1 MPKKKS
7 LTAKRVLSLFL
18 AYVVLCFAGGAVT
31 SVFFLPAILGANAV
45 AGAVVPSLQVEGI
58 DFDVTD
64 LPQQSRLYE
73 SDGKTVMTT
82 FYSQNRIVVPLKKIS
97 EPMRNAMVAREDR
110 RFFEHSGI
118 DVQGVLRAFVETYV
132 KQASQQGGSS
142 LTQQYV
148 KNVLI
153 LQAEEDDDPI
163 AEYHAS
169 EDTIARKIREMLIA
183 VQVEKK
189 YSKLEILQG
198 YLNIAQYGRGIYGVE
213 MAARRYFNTSAANL
227 NIVQAATIA
236 AITKNPNNYDPSVE
250 SNRAQSQKQR
260 NIVLDLMLQQ
270 GYISQKEHDE
280 AKATPIENTLN
291 IQTVNAGCSAAGDA
305 AYFCDYVTK
314 KILNS
319 SEFGKDAAT
328 RRKLLYEGGLD
339 IYTTMDAA
347 ANTAAMNAARNAIPA
362 DDPSQ
367 FEVMLAAI
375 RPGTGEVLGFG
386 VNKIYDTSPDATGDP
401 SKSAMNYAVDE
412 VDGGGSGF
420 PVGSTW
426 KPINLVAWMRAGRS
440 INEVLPAT
448 TTVNLARDIPGFKGV
463 NTWEVR
469 NAGGDRATAES
480 PLDGLVHSHN
490 TTQASMLKVL
500 GLEPIAQAAEDMG
513 FHQAS
518 IQKMNMKL
526 QDDTSAG
533 GAYQAPLVI
542 GGTVTTSPL
551 TMANV
556 YATIAANGVECT
568 PIAIKKVTDATGKE
582 LNVPKAKCHQ
592 AIEPEIAQTVAY
604 ALNQFVVRADGGGR
618 AAQLANNRKTFAK
631 TGTNENTYMLTGGF
645 VPTVASF
652 VAVGNADGNSDF
664 DNKTI
669 NGVYHGTWYGA
680 YIATPTWKN
689 FMDTY
694 LAATNTPN
702 DDSYGTPSDKYTAV
716 KYSYSNSSTD
726 TETGSG
732 TGTNSGTG
740 TGTSTGT
747 GTNTGTGE
755 TTGGTGGTTTEGGG
769 QPVTPNQG
777 GDQTQNES
785 QGQTT
790 TGQ

>member
-1 MPKKKS
+1 MATMPKKKS
-7 LTAKRVLSLFL
+7 LTVKRVFSLFL
-18 AYVVLCFAGGAVT
+18 AYMTLCLAGGVVT
-31 SVFFLPAILGANAV
+31 SLFFLPAVLGANTV
-45 AGAVVPSLQVEGI
+45 VKAVVPSLQVEGI
-58 DFDVTD
+58 NFSVTD
-64 LPQQSRLYE
+64 LPQQSRLYAA
-73 SDGKTVMTT
+73 DGTTQLTT

-110 RFFEHSGI
+110 RFFEHSGV
-118 DVQGVLRAFVETYV
+118 DVQGVLRAFVQTYV
-132 KQASQQGGSS
+132 KKGSQQGGSS

-153 LQAEEDDDPI
+153 LQAEESDDPI

-169 EDTIARKIREMLIA
+169 EDTIARKMREMLIA
-183 VQVEKK
+183 VEMEKQ

-213 MAARRYFNTSAANL
+213 MAARRYFNTTADKL
-227 NIVQAATIA
+227 TIVQAATIA

-250 SNRAQSQKQR
+250 SNQPESQKQR
-260 NIVLDLMLQQ
+260 NIVLDLMLQE
-270 GYISQKEHDE
+270 GYITQKEHDE
-280 AKATPIENTLN
+280 AKATPIADTLN
-291 IQTVNAGCSAAGDA
+291 VQTVSAGCSAAGDA

-339 IYTTMDAA
+339 IYTTMDVA

-362 DDPSQ
+362 DDASQ

-386 VNKIYDTSPDATGDP
+386 INKIYDTSPEATGDP

-412 VDGGGSGF
+412 IDGGGTGF

-426 KPINLVAWMRAGRS
+426 KPINLVAWMRAGKS

-448 TTVNLARDIPGFKGV
+448 TSVNLARDIPGFKGV
-463 NTWEVR
+463 NTWQVQ

-490 TTQASMLKVL
+490 TTQAAMLKVI
-500 GLEPIAQAAEDMG
+500 GLSPIAQAAEDMG

-526 QDDTSAG
+526 QDDTSTG

-568 PIAIKKVTDATGKE
+568 PIAIKKITDATGKE
-582 LNVPKAKCHQ
+582 LTVPKAKCHQ
-592 AIEPEIAQTVAY
+592 AVDPEIAQTVAY
-604 ALNQFVVRADGGGR
+604 ALNQFVVRSDGGGH

-645 VPTVASF
+645 VPTVAAF

-669 NGVYHGTWYGA
+669 NGVYHNTWYGS

-689 FMDTY
+689 FMDDY
-694 LAATNTPN
+694 LTATNTPN
-702 DDSYGTPSDKYTAV
+702 DDSYGTPSDKYMTV
-716 KYSYSNSSTD
+716 SYSYSKSNTGSTSGTSGSGSSTS
-726 TETGSG
+726 TQTGGTATDQSG
-732 TGTNSGTG
+732 TAGTTG
-740 TGTSTGT
+740 TTGAT
-747 GTNTGTGE
+747 GGE
-755 TTGGTGGTTTEGGG
+755 TVTTPSQGGESQTQTEGQTTGG
-769 QPVTPNQG
+769 Q
-777 GDQTQNES
+777 
-785 QGQTT
+785 
-790 TGQ
+790 